1 MPDPQTKILHPEFVA
16 WCAKLS
22 LETGPCYRQFASY
35 SVGLGFLTMT
45 RDTRTIPVMRDAL
58 AARSNGVVAIAA
70 RGLGLLDDA
79 PSIPL
84 VAWACERFPR
94 AEAYAIGVASETFD
108 DPAVELI
115 FTNCIAD
122 GNLQNDVRK
131 ERNARLAA
139 GNGTGKEP

>member
-22 LETGPCYRQFASY
+22 LETGHCYRQFASY

-45 RDTRTIPVMRDAL
+45 RDTRAIPVMRDAL

-70 RGLGLLDDA
+70 RGLGVLNDTA
-79 PSIPL
+79 SIPL
-84 VAWACERFPR
+84 IARACERFPR
-94 AEAYAIGVASETFD
+94 AEAYVIGVASETFD
-108 DPAVELI
+108 DPAGEVI
-115 FTNCIAD
+115 FASCIAD